1 MKRSILAVTSQLP
14 WPLNTG
20 GHLRTFHMLRGLS
33 AHFRVRLIAAADADR
48 ADAVAAL
55 RDRGIDVTPVVVGPR
70 TATREAVRAAAAAAA
85 RQPYVMYRR
94 HYWPAVAAELVRQSQ
109 LRATDLLYLDH
120 LDSYAYRR
128 LLPRLRAILDLHNV
142 YSTIAGRAAD
152 EQTSKLARMYLRHEA
167 RLLRRR
173 ERDAAR
179 GCDAVLAVSDEEA
192 RVYRGLGARAVT
204 LAPNGVDC
212 AAYADLPTG
221 RPHAAPTLLYV
232 GPMSWAPNA
241 AAVTFLAREVMPRL
255 RSVVPDARLRI
266 IGRDMTSAVQ
276 ALADG
281 DGVDV
286 LGMVPSMPPHL
297 LEASVL
303 AVPLE
308 TGGGTRLKILEAFA
322 AGLPVVSTAV
332 GCEGLR
338 VVDREHLVVADRAG
352 FAEAL
357 IAALRDPAAG
367 AERAARARALT
378 RDCYDWRMVGVT
390 ACASIERL
398 WATGPAIACS

>member
-1 MKRSILAVTSQLP
+1 VARSILAVTSQLP

-33 AHFRVRLIAAADADR
+33 EHFRVRLVAAADGHR
-48 ADAVAAL
+48 TDAAQAL
-55 RDRGIDVTPVVVGPR
+55 RDHGIDVKPVVVAPR
-70 TATREAVRAAAAAAA
+70 TTMREALRAAAAAAA
-85 RQPYVMYRR
+85 RRPYVMYRR
-94 HYWPAVAAELVRQSQ
+94 HYWPAVAAEIVRQSR
-109 LRATDLLYLDH
+109 LEAAGLLYLDH
-120 LDSYAYRR
+120 LDSYSYRQ
-128 LLPRLRAILDLHNV
+128 LLPSVRAVLDLHNV
-142 YSTIAGRAAD
+142 YSTIAARAAD
-152 EQTSKLARMYLRHEA
+152 EHPSKLARLYLRREA
-167 RLLRRR
+167 RLLRRS
-173 ERDAAR
+173 ERDAVR
-179 GCDAVLAVSDEEA
+179 GCDGVLAVSDEEA
-192 RVYRGLGARAVT
+192 RVYRDLGARAVT

-212 AAYADLPTG
+212 SAYADLPTG
-221 RPHAAPTLLYV
+221 RTHASPTLLYV

-255 RSVVPDARLRI
+255 RSVIPEARLRI
-266 IGRDMTSAVQ
+266 IGRDMTSDVL
-276 ALADG
+276 ALANNE
-281 DGVDV
+281 GVEV

-297 LEASVL
+297 VDASVL

-338 VVDREHLVVADRAG
+338 VVDREHLVVAERVW

-378 RDCYDWRMVGVT
+378 RERYDWRTVGAT

-398 WATGPAIACS
+398 WTTGPAIACS

>member
-1 MKRSILAVTSQLP
+1 
-14 WPLNTG
+14 
-20 GHLRTFHMLRGLS
+20 
-33 AHFRVRLIAAADADR
+33 
-48 ADAVAAL
+48 
-55 RDRGIDVTPVVVGPR
+55 
-70 TATREAVRAAAAAAA
+70 
-85 RQPYVMYRR
+85 
-94 HYWPAVAAELVRQSQ
+94 
-109 LRATDLLYLDH
+109 
-120 LDSYAYRR
+120 
-128 LLPRLRAILDLHNV
+128 
-142 YSTIAGRAAD
+142 
-152 EQTSKLARMYLRHEA
+152 MYLRHEA

-367 AERAARARALT
+367 AERAARARALA

-398 WATGPAIACS
+398 WATGPVIACS